1 MQSRENRQKL
11 QFGQLFDGFKVKYL
25 QIANFSE
32 TQVSFKL
39 KVIFNANFR
48 PKTKKKL
55 LQPFLRA
62 LFPDFFS
69 PIRYNF
75 TTYRKVAQHHRK
87 LFRIHQY
94 LHFHYMYKSIVSTYQ
109 ILLVEAWTDIQ
120 SASFKIYRL
129 ILTGY
134 NSPRLRKSSSL
145 LTDGN
150 FHRRLVFVNGI
161 SYKNQLS

>member
-1 MQSRENRQKL
+1 
-11 QFGQLFDGFKVKYL
+11 
-25 QIANFSE
+25 
-32 TQVSFKL
+32 
-39 KVIFNANFR
+39 
-48 PKTKKKL
+48 
-55 LQPFLRA
+55 
-62 LFPDFFS
+62 
-69 PIRYNF
+69 
-75 TTYRKVAQHHRK
+75 
-87 LFRIHQY
+87 
-94 LHFHYMYKSIVSTYQ
+94 MYKSIVSTYQ

-161 SYKNQLS
+161 LYKNQLS